1 MDFFQRYGDQVRA
14 VWVTRYDFHTDSDVM
29 RIMHQSAQAG
39 FNTVFFQVLIYNFP
53 EYLSNSRFFTLN
65 LPALLFRC
73 CHCLWYEGVHPPLI
87 LSWKV
92 GSFTNTS
99 IPMFSL
105 SLLLLWWYKVRGNA
119 STYFSSKIEPWSECY
134 DWKSPGFD
142 PLRLAIKEAHS
153 QNMALHAWINGELLS
168 FFFLSSSSGFRAAHI
183 YLFWLHSLLYCQML
197 STSVW

>member
-1 MDFFQRYGDQVRA
+1 
-14 VWVTRYDFHTDSDVM
+14 
-29 RIMHQSAQAG
+29 
-39 FNTVFFQVLIYNFP
+39 
-53 EYLSNSRFFTLN
+53 
-65 LPALLFRC
+65 LLFRC

-99 IPMFSL
+99 IPIFSL

-168 FFFLSSSSGFRAAHI
+168 FYFLSSSSGFRAAHI